1 MKLAILVLED
11 EAPVRTALAR
21 DLAQFAGNVRVEIA
35 EDVDDAHAVI
45 EEIHHAGDLVAVILS
60 DHRLPGMTGVEFLV
74 ETMHD
79 PRLKYARRVLVTGQA
94 GHEDT
99 IRAINEGSL
108 SHYVSKPWTTDELT
122 SVVRNELTT
131 FVLDNSIDPLPYMT
145 VLDSQRVMR
154 VLRHR
159 PGGAAV

>member
-21 DLAQFAGNVRVEIA
+21 DLAQFAGNVKVEIA
-35 EDVDDAHAVI
+35 EDVDDARAVI
-45 EEIHHAGDLVAVILS
+45 DEVNDSGDLVAVILS

-74 ETMHD
+74 ETMND
-79 PRLKYARRVLVTGQA
+79 PRLKFARRVLVTGQA

-108 SHYVSKPWTTDELT
+108 SHYVSKPWTTEELT
-122 SVVRNELTT
+122 EVVRNELTT
-131 FVLDNSIDPLPYMT
+131 FVLDNGIDPLPYMAL
-145 VLDSQRVMR
+145 LDSQRVLKAM
-154 VLRHR
+154 RHR
-159 PGGAAV
+159 PGGASV

>member
-1 MKLAILVLED
+1 
-11 EAPVRTALAR
+11 
-21 DLAQFAGNVRVEIA
+21 
-35 EDVDDAHAVI
+35 
-45 EEIHHAGDLVAVILS
+45 
-60 DHRLPGMTGVEFLV
+60 MTGVEFLV